1 MTLQSATRAKPTTS
15 MNDLP
20 VFLQVFLRAFALL
33 AVGLWMQT
41 LATSASGKKST
52 DQPAG
57 TDKSEHPVRDPKSAV
72 DQAPAKPHDQ
82 PTEK

>member
-1 MTLQSATRAKPTTS
+1 

-41 LATSASGKKST
+41 LAASSKKDSE
-52 DQPAG
+52 QPAG
-57 TDKSEHPVRDPKSAV
+57 ADKGEHASRDTGSS
-72 DQAPAKPHDQ
+72 DEHTPAKQ
-82 PTEK
+82 PEQHSGK

>member
-1 MTLQSATRAKPTTS
+1 

-41 LATSASGKKST
+41 LAASGKKDSE
-52 DQPAG
+52 QPSGA
-57 TDKSEHPVRDPKSAV
+57 DKGEHASRDTGSSSERS
-72 DQAPAKPHDQ
+72 PAKQ
-82 PTEK
+82 PEQHSDK